1 MSLSYTGSNPV
12 LTTKIKVMLELHDGS
27 LSCGYTKV
35 IYRGKE
41 FPAPVDIV
49 VLLAWDYVIHLLQTS
64 NK

>member
-1 MSLSYTGSNPV
+1 
-12 LTTKIKVMLELHDGS
+12 MLELHDGS
-27 LSCGYTKV
+27 LSCSYTKV

-41 FPAPVDIV
+41 FPVPVDIV